1 MVFFFFFFLQG
12 EEVTF
17 DYNYVRVVG
26 AAAKRCYCGS
36 PQCQGYIGGDPTSS
50 EVTDQVDSDEEFPEP
65 VMLEDGEVGDGLK
78 NKISKTSF
86 FGLSKGREMESKTA
100 VGNLEVATEIKDS
113 MNQSTPAISQSPSES
128 EMNGL
133 PGDFSSSSKRV
144 EISPQTE
151 DMTTQ
156 PTPAV
161 QQEISME
168 EMMDKSLYSS
178 QKLKTSLTSVLIK
191 PLPDDIMINRK
202 SKSATAENKRVF
214 VKSRFIIKTPPQSGL
229 IKKGKSAS
237 NFININ
243 KVQTITNKPHMPP
256 IKPKKLSESTSDG
269 HFEAGWDPPHSYLF
283 CQDGIMCNTLMINAL
298 EYFQF
303 RRNLTSCWILRVA

>member
-1 MVFFFFFFLQG
+1 LQG

-65 VMLEDGEVGDGLK
+65 VMLEDGEFGDGLK

-86 FGLSKGREMESKTA
+86 FSLSKGREMESKTA

-168 EMMDKSLYSS
+168 EIDKSLYSS
-178 QKLKTSLTSVLIK
+178 QKLKTSLTSVLTK

-269 HFEAGWDPPHSYLF
+269 HFEAGWDPPHSYIF